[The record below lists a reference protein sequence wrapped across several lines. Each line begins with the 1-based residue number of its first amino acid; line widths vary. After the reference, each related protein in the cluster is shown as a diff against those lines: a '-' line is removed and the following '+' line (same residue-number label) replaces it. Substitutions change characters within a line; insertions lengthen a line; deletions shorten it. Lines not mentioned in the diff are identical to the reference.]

1 MDESTAVIRN
11 QMDRTRADLSDQID
25 RLEHRVSENLFSTG
39 EAVTDILGTVR
50 ETVRSVRHAADLRS
64 HVVGHPWIAFGSAVA
79 LGYVATRLATRP
91 KVVEAAGR
99 QTAVPEVSRPAT
111 FVTTNGEQRR
121 PLESQPQAPVR
132 GGVRDILAGVLRDV
146 AARGTPLV
154 MDYLA
159 AAIQAAAPPVWG
171 GHHRQRTLPHRQRQR
186 PRRHRRPVGLRC
198 ARRAGFAGRRDADEH
213 EEARSLNQVLAC
225 GAQWAEISWRPLCT
239 AHPG

>member
-1 MDESTAVIRN
+1 M
-11 QMDRTRADLSDQID
+11 
-25 RLEHRVSENLFSTG
+25 
-39 EAVTDILGTVR
+39 R

-132 GGVRDILAGVLRDV
+132 GVFGTSSPVYFATWLR
-146 AARGTPLV
+146 ARHPSGDGLPRGSNPGRRPPRV
-154 MDYLA
+154 GG
-159 AAIQAAAPPVWG
+159 APPTARASTSPASTAQTPSEAGWPPVRPAGPVRG
-171 GHHRQRTLPHRQRQR
+171 GAATRMNTK
-186 PRRHRRPVGLRC
+186 RRVR
-198 ARRAGFAGRRDADEH
+198 
-213 EEARSLNQVLAC
+213 
-225 GAQWAEISWRPLCT
+225 
-239 AHPG
+239 